1 MKVGSII
8 FSRISSNRL
17 PGKALID
24 ISGKTLLSR
33 VIERAKKIKSIDHI
47 CVATSVNS
55 EDDIIEKVSKLHGVD
70 VFRGDLN
77 DVTQRA
83 IDAARCFRY
92 TSFLRLCA
100 DRPFF
105 DGNIYDDLIFNHK
118 KNKHDLTTNIF
129 PRSVP
134 PGLTGEVV
142 SLEALEKCIL
152 MTEDIFDREH
162 VTRFIYNNPSK
173 FSIQN
178 IKYFNDKDIIDLRL
192 VVDNEVDLKRA
203 IWIAEKIGKAKGDFP
218 TKEIIQLAKKWKTEN
233 KISLNNKL

>member
-17 PGKALID
+17 PGKALLD

-33 VIERAKKIKSIDHI
+33 VIERTKKIKSIDHI
-47 CVATSVNS
+47 CVATSENS
-55 EDDIIEKVSKLHGVD
+55 EDDVIEELSKLHGID

-83 IDAARCFRY
+83 IDASKHFRY
-92 TSFLRLCA
+92 NSFLRLCA

-105 DGNIYDDLIFNHK
+105 DGNIYDDLILNHK
-118 KNKHDLTTNIF
+118 KNKYDLTTNIF

-142 SLEALEKCIL
+142 NVEALEKCIS
-152 MTEDIFDREH
+152 MTEDPVDREH
-162 VTRFIYNNPSK
+162 VTRFIYNNPAK

-178 IKYFNDKDIIDLRL
+178 IQYFNDKEIIDLRL
-192 VVDNEVDLKRA
+192 VVDNKLDLNRA
-203 IWIAEKIGKAKGDFP
+203 IWIAKKIEKAKDDFP
-218 TKEIIQLAKKWKTEN
+218 TKRIIQLAKKWKKEN
-233 KISLNNKL
+233 KISLNN